1 MGKRRKSIKISR
13 LFDYCI
19 EGERHSN
26 WFKKGI
32 IKYHRMFSTII
43 NVLVEA
49 GFIIDKVVEP
59 IPNEEEMNK
68 YPEYKDNYHRADFL
82 IVRAHK

>member
-1 MGKRRKSIKISR
+1 
-13 LFDYCI
+13 
-19 EGERHSN
+19 
-26 WFKKGI
+26 
-32 IKYHRMFSTII
+32 MFSTII

-68 YPEYKDNYHRADFL
+68 YPEYKDNYHRPDFL
-82 IVRAHK
+82 LVKAHK